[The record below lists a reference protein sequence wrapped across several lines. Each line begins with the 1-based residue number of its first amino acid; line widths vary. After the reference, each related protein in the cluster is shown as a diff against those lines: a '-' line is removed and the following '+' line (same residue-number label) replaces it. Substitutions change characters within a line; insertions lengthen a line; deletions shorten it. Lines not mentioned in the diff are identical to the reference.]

1 MDYENQF
8 SETKVTRQFS
18 TVKITKLVTNLLHIY
33 KIYGHIWRSH
43 FLKNANQLKVIMKPF
58 QIFHSLSHTHTHTQS
73 PLNNRNHRLHIIT
86 SM

>member
-33 KIYGHIWRSH
+33 KIYGHI
-43 FLKNANQLKVIMKPF
+43 
-58 QIFHSLSHTHTHTQS
+58 
-73 PLNNRNHRLHIIT
+73 
-86 SM
+86 